1 MSWRLRRSGLAS
13 AVTLL
18 AACLIGSA
26 VPGWA
31 RAADAGPLRVVA
43 TFSVLADMVREVGG
57 AAVEVTSLVG
67 PDADAH
73 VFEPTPR
80 DAQRVA
86 KAHLIVA
93 NGLRYEGWI
102 ERLIA
107 ASGYRGKVVV
117 ASAGVTPRQAG
128 RDGIDPHA
136 WQNLVHAKR
145 YVANIRAALA
155 AAAPQH
161 GAAIESRAADY
172 LRRIDALDL
181 ETRIRIARVPA
192 ERRRVI
198 TAHDAFGYFAEAYG
212 IEFIAPRGWTTG
224 SEPSA
229 EGVARIV
236 RQLREQRASALLL
249 ENISDPR
256 LLERIAREARVN
268 VGGKLY
274 SDALSAPGT
283 EADTYL
289 RMFAHNV
296 DTLVAAIGTGAR
308 P

>member
-1 MSWRLRRSGLAS
+1 MWAAVCWIGL
-13 AVTLL
+13 VLP
-18 AACLIGSA
+18 GSA
-26 VPGWA
+26 Q
-31 RAADAGPLRVVA
+31 AADAQALRVVA

-57 AAVEVTSLVG
+57 PAVEVMSLVG

-86 KAHLIVA
+86 RAQLIVA

-117 ASAGVTPRQAG
+117 ASDGVAPRQTG

-136 WQNLVHAKR
+136 WQDLAHAKR
-145 YVANIRAALA
+145 YVANIRAALV

-161 GAAIESRAADY
+161 GAGIELRAADY
-172 LRRIDALDL
+172 LRRIDALDR
-181 ETRIRIARVPA
+181 ETRARIARLPA

-229 EGVARIV
+229 EAVARIV
-236 RQLREQRASALLL
+236 RQVREQRAAALLV

-256 LLERIAREARVN
+256 LVERIAREARVN
-268 VGGKLY
+268 VGGSLY

-283 EADTYL
+283 AADTYL
-289 RMFAHNV
+289 RLFAHNV
-296 DTLVAAIGTGAR
+296 DTLVAALAPVAFEAR
-308 P
+308 R